1 LELSLPLPVAYV
13 LGRLEEKGYA
23 AYAVGGCI
31 RDRLLNREPNDWDIA
46 CSALPQ
52 EISAVFSGKARILPT
67 GLQHGTVTLLLEGWQ
82 IEATTFRIDGPYT
95 GHRRPEQVSFT
106 DDIEKDLARRDF
118 TINAMAYSPLR
129 GFADPFGGQE
139 DLKRGRLR
147 CVGAPVQRFTEDALR
162 ILRAVRFL
170 AQLGF
175 SPEERTRR
183 AIFSER
189 ELLRAVSAERLTAE
203 TGKLLCA
210 LNAEKVLRE
219 YREVL
224 AVFLPEIERAE
235 GESWECILR
244 AIGRLPACLPLRLA
258 ALISFAAGGE
268 DMKENARCA
277 DSALRRL
284 HYDNRTRE
292 TVDFLIENREAP
304 VLETALSVR
313 RWLCRAGEER
323 FFSLLSLRRAFSLED
338 MAALEALDEAERLA
352 RDAIRQGMPLSPG
365 ELAVGGS
372 DLLCLGVLAGPQVG
386 QLLRLLHERVIEGS
400 CENSREALL
409 HLLEREGW
417 LQSD

>member
-1 LELSLPLPVAYV
+1 
-13 LGRLEEKGYA
+13 
-23 AYAVGGCI
+23 
-31 RDRLLNREPNDWDIA
+31 
-46 CSALPQ
+46 
-52 EISAVFSGKARILPT
+52 
-67 GLQHGTVTLLLEGWQ
+67 
-82 IEATTFRIDGPYT
+82 
-95 GHRRPEQVSFT
+95 
-106 DDIEKDLARRDF
+106 
-118 TINAMAYSPLR
+118 
-129 GFADPFGGQE
+129 
-139 DLKRGRLR
+139 
-147 CVGAPVQRFTEDALR
+147 
-162 ILRAVRFL
+162 
-170 AQLGF
+170 
-175 SPEERTRR
+175 
-183 AIFSER
+183 
-189 ELLRAVSAERLTAE
+189 
-203 TGKLLCA
+203 
-210 LNAEKVLRE
+210 
-219 YREVL
+219 
-224 AVFLPEIERAE
+224 
-235 GESWECILR
+235 
-244 AIGRLPACLPLRLA
+244 
-258 ALISFAAGGE
+258 
-268 DMKENARCA
+268 MKENARCA